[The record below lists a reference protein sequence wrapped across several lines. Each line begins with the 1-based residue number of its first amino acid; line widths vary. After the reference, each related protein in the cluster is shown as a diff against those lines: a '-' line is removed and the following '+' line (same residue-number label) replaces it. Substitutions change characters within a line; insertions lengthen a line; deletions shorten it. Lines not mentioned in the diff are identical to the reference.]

1 MKIRTGAR
9 TFLNVI
15 ARACKLSHIP
25 GFRGGLNQIL
35 SVEVTDRFYM
45 VWTPFCAFVDTL
57 VEADNWYNKK
67 DHTDDDAGGEDVEPE
82 G

>member
-1 MKIRTGAR
+1 
-9 TFLNVI
+9 
-15 ARACKLSHIP
+15 
-25 GFRGGLNQIL
+25 
-35 SVEVTDRFYM
+35 M